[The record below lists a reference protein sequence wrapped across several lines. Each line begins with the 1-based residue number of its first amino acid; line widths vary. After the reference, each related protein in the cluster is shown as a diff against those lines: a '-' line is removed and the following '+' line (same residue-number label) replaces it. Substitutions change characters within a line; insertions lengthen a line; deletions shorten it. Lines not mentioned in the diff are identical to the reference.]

1 MALYVVT
8 FNHPDAEGWA
18 RHLMAHIR
26 YLNALIEQG
35 VLRASGP
42 FVGDPD
48 RTAMLII
55 EAADQKALLEI
66 IGADP
71 FAIEGL
77 IHDMTVNEW
86 DPIFGAFNADS
97 SYAGR
102 APTG

>member
-1 MALYVVT
+1 
-8 FNHPDAEGWA
+8 
-18 RHLMAHIR
+18 
-26 YLNALIEQG
+26 
-35 VLRASGP
+35 
-42 FVGDPD
+42 
-48 RTAMLII
+48 MLII

>member
-8 FNHPDAEGWA
+8 YSHPDAEGWA
-18 RHLMAHIR
+18 RHVMAHVD
-26 YLNALIEQG
+26 YLQALLKQG

-42 FVGDPD
+42 FVGTPD
-48 RTAMLII
+48 RSAMLVM
-55 EAADQKALLEI
+55 AADNQQALLEI
-66 IGADP
+66 ISQDP

-77 IHDMTVNEW
+77 IHDMTISEW

-102 APTG
+102 APGG